1 MKVYFIFSA
10 NTPLLI
16 LSSFETASAEGL
28 REKIGR
34 MGIIKYLLFEVPL
47 PEVKKVYT
55 DRYEDIS
62 RALKP
67 ENDLRVLD
75 YNGFTAFDNFSVKVL
90 KLVDKYEAQE

>member
-1 MKVYFIFSA
+1 MKVYLIFSA

-16 LSSFETASAEGL
+16 LSSFETATAEGL

-47 PEVKKVYT
+47 TEVKTVYT
-55 DRYEDIS
+55 DRYEDIL

-75 YNGFTAFDNFSVKVL
+75 YNGFTAFDNFPVKKL
-90 KLVDKYEAQE
+90 KLVDKYEAEK